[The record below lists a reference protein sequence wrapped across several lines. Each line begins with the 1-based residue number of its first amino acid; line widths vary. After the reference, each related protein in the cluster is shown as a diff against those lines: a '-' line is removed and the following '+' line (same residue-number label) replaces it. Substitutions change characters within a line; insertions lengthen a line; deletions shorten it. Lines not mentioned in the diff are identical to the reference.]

1 MRALLVEDDARL
13 RTILTRAMTRIG
25 LACDEAASIEEAG
38 IWTAAHQYD
47 IVLLDRMLPDGD
59 GIAFCRE
66 LRAAGFANAILMLT
80 ALDDARS
87 TVDGLTQGADDYLGK
102 PFDTEVLEAR
112 VKALLRRNERRPT
125 TRLRAGDLE
134 VDPWRREAVL
144 RGVALPLTSRE
155 FVILET
161 LARSAGAVVSRTAVL
176 EEAWGEHEEP
186 MSNTIDVLMAR
197 LRRKLEERGAPGMI
211 ETVRGAGYRLR
222 G

>member
-1 MRALLVEDDARL
+1 MRALLVEDDSRL
-13 RTILTRAMTRIG
+13 RTILHRALARAG
-25 LACDEAASIEEAG
+25 LACDEAASIEEAQV
-38 IWTAAHQYD
+38 WASAHEYAL
-47 IVLLDRMLPDGD
+47 VLLDRMLPDGD
-59 GIAFCRE
+59 GIEFCRE
-66 LRAAGFANAILMLT
+66 LRAGGYANAILMLT

-112 VKALLRRNERRPT
+112 VKALLRRNQRRPT
-125 TRLRAGDLE
+125 AIVEAGDLQI
-134 VDPWRREAVL
+134 DPWRREARL
-144 RGVALPLTSRE
+144 RGQSIALTSRE

-197 LRRKLEERGAPGMI
+197 LRRKLEELGAPGMI
-211 ETVRGAGYRLR
+211 ETIRGAGYRLR
-222 G
+222 A